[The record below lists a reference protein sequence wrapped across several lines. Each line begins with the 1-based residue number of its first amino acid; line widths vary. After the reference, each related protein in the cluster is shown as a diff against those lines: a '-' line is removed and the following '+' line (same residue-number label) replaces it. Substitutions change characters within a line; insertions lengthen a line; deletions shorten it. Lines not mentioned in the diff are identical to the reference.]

1 MEKQEFDFYVLR
13 GTFLGFI
20 VGALLTVL
28 VVMFQLLNSNE
39 ALSWLFFKHLN
50 EAYPAMYLIYCVPFT
65 TAILMF
71 YISRA
76 SARVRKEAA
85 ELRQSMNEHYAE
97 LNSFVSAIRSGKES
111 DYKPEAD
118 DALGGALVSLRDDLA
133 RSRQEEVARQHEDQV
148 RRWMAEGLAQFGE
161 ILRSEMTKLE
171 DLAYNIVSSLVK
183 YIEANQCGYYM
194 IEGEDEDRYFRLLAC
209 YAYDRRKFAD
219 QRIEWGDGL
228 VGACALEGVT
238 THLDHVPN
246 GYLKITSGLG
256 QATPQNLMLVPV
268 RHDTTVF
275 GVIELASFKKFEPHV
290 VEFVERVATTIASTL
305 SSKRI
310 NIQTAQLLAESRQQ
324 AETLVAQEELMRQ
337 NMEELQATQEEAARQ
352 SETFVSFTNS
362 VNETLI
368 RAEYSIDGFLL
379 YANAKFMQK
388 LEYTNQEE
396 VMDKHISFFFNP
408 KDREMVESLWE
419 DIVRSGRPHE
429 GDTKLYTRNGKD
441 LWTIAAY
448 TSVKDQQ
455 ERVER
460 ILFLA
465 IDTTRDKLQN
475 LDWQG
480 QMEALNRVSLK
491 VELSPLGDVLAANDK
506 FFEVLGYER
515 DAVLR
520 HPFTNV
526 LAKNEQPVFERTL
539 EQVCRGE
546 DFVGTLRTQT
556 SDGQECWL
564 RISLTTV
571 LDMYGDI
578 SKVVLIANNITREK
592 LMEME
597 TRRQTEQLKMQE
609 EQLRR
614 NEVELQ
620 QKLHQAREE
629 VKNQFREIEKVQIRN
644 EKTLEGFLDAIITT
658 DQDGVVE
665 FFNRA
670 AEELFAIDRNEV
682 LGQNIRLLFPEDV
695 VAGNEFLE
703 GYLSPTGNK
712 IVGERREVNIRAA
725 NGEERSVLM
734 LLSEARI
741 GRKVSY
747 TAFVQNISLDLF

>member
-1 MEKQEFDFYVLR
+1 
-13 GTFLGFI
+13 
-20 VGALLTVL
+20 
-28 VVMFQLLNSNE
+28 
-39 ALSWLFFKHLN
+39 
-50 EAYPAMYLIYCVPFT
+50 
-65 TAILMF
+65 
-71 YISRA
+71 
-76 SARVRKEAA
+76 
-85 ELRQSMNEHYAE
+85 
-97 LNSFVSAIRSGKES
+97 
-111 DYKPEAD
+111 
-118 DALGGALVSLRDDLA
+118 
-133 RSRQEEVARQHEDQV
+133 
-148 RRWMAEGLAQFGE
+148 
-161 ILRSEMTKLE
+161 
-171 DLAYNIVSSLVK
+171 
-183 YIEANQCGYYM
+183 
-194 IEGEDEDRYFRLLAC
+194 
-209 YAYDRRKFAD
+209 
-219 QRIEWGDGL
+219 
-228 VGACALEGVT
+228 
-238 THLDHVPN
+238 
-246 GYLKITSGLG
+246 
-256 QATPQNLMLVPV
+256 
-268 RHDTTVF
+268 
-275 GVIELASFKKFEPHV
+275 
-290 VEFVERVATTIASTL
+290 
-305 SSKRI
+305 
-310 NIQTAQLLAESRQQ
+310 
-324 AETLVAQEELMRQ
+324 
-337 NMEELQATQEEAARQ
+337 
-352 SETFVSFTNS
+352 
-362 VNETLI
+362 
-368 RAEYSIDGFLL
+368 
-379 YANAKFMQK
+379 
-388 LEYTNQEE
+388 
-396 VMDKHISFFFNP
+396 MDKHISFFFNP

-491 VELSPLGDVLAANDK
+491 VELSPLGDVLAANEK

-703 GYLSPTGNK
+703 GYLSSTGNK

>member
-1 MEKQEFDFYVLR
+1 
-13 GTFLGFI
+13 
-20 VGALLTVL
+20 
-28 VVMFQLLNSNE
+28 
-39 ALSWLFFKHLN
+39 
-50 EAYPAMYLIYCVPFT
+50 
-65 TAILMF
+65 
-71 YISRA
+71 
-76 SARVRKEAA
+76 
-85 ELRQSMNEHYAE
+85 
-97 LNSFVSAIRSGKES
+97 
-111 DYKPEAD
+111 
-118 DALGGALVSLRDDLA
+118 
-133 RSRQEEVARQHEDQV
+133 
-148 RRWMAEGLAQFGE
+148 
-161 ILRSEMTKLE
+161 
-171 DLAYNIVSSLVK
+171 
-183 YIEANQCGYYM
+183 
-194 IEGEDEDRYFRLLAC
+194 
-209 YAYDRRKFAD
+209 
-219 QRIEWGDGL
+219 
-228 VGACALEGVT
+228 
-238 THLDHVPN
+238 
-246 GYLKITSGLG
+246 
-256 QATPQNLMLVPV
+256 
-268 RHDTTVF
+268 
-275 GVIELASFKKFEPHV
+275 
-290 VEFVERVATTIASTL
+290 
-305 SSKRI
+305 
-310 NIQTAQLLAESRQQ
+310 
-324 AETLVAQEELMRQ
+324 
-337 NMEELQATQEEAARQ
+337 
-352 SETFVSFTNS
+352 

>member
-1 MEKQEFDFYVLR
+1 MERQEYDFYVLR
-13 GTFLGFI
+13 GTLLGFLGG
-20 VGALLTVL
+20 VLLMIL
-28 VVMFQLLNSNE
+28 VVIFQLLSSSE
-39 ALSWLFFKHLN
+39 PLSWVFFKHLN
-50 EAYPAMYLIYCVPFT
+50 ASYPAMYLIYSLPFV
-65 TAILMF
+65 AGVVMY

-76 SARVRKEAA
+76 TARIRNEAQALRKTT
-85 ELRQSMNEHYAE
+85 QEHFTE
-97 LNSFVSAIRSGKES
+97 LNTFVSAIRSGKTI
-111 DYKPEAD
+111 DYRPASND
-118 DALGGALVSLRDDLA
+118 TLGMALVSLQDDLA
-133 RSRQEEVARQHEDQV
+133 RSREEEAVRQREDQI
-148 RRWMAEGLAQFGE
+148 RRWNAEGLAQFGE
-161 ILRSEMTKLE
+161 ILRSEITRIE

-194 IEGEDEDRYFRLLAC
+194 VEGEGEERYFRLLAC

-238 THLDHVPN
+238 THLDHVPS
-246 GYLKITSGLG
+246 GYLRITSGLG
-256 QATPQNLMLVPV
+256 QATPQNLMLIPV

-275 GVIELASFKKFEPHV
+275 GVLEIASFKKFEPHV

-324 AETLVAQEELMRQ
+324 AEALVAQEELMRQ

-368 RAEYSIDGFLL
+368 RAEYSVDGFLM
-379 YANAKFMQK
+379 YSNPKFMQK
-388 LEYTNQEE
+388 LEYLSTEE

-408 KDREMVESLWE
+408 KDRELVESLWE
-419 DIVRSGRPHE
+419 DIVRSGRPFE
-429 GDTKLYTRNGKD
+429 GDIKLYTRNGKD
-441 LWTIAAY
+441 LWTIAAF

-455 ERVER
+455 DRVER

-480 QMEALNRVSLK
+480 QMEALNRVSMK

-506 FFEVLGYER
+506 FFEILGYER

-520 HPFTNV
+520 HPFVNV
-526 LAKNEQPVFERTL
+526 IVKNEQAVFERTL
-539 EQVCRGE
+539 EQVCKGE
-546 DFVGTLRTQT
+546 DFEGTLRAQT
-556 SDGQECWL
+556 VAGQECWL
-564 RISLTTV
+564 RISMTTV

-578 SKVVLIANNITREK
+578 AKVVLIANDITREK

-597 TRRQTEQLKMQE
+597 TRRQTEQLKAQE

-629 VKNQFREIEKVQIRN
+629 VKNQFKEIEKVQIRN

-670 AEELFAIDRNEV
+670 AEELFAIERTEV

-695 VAGNEFLE
+695 IAGNEFLE
-703 GYLSPTGNK
+703 GYLSPTGTK
-712 IVGERREVNIRAA
+712 IIGERREVNIRAA

>member
-1 MEKQEFDFYVLR
+1 MEKKEYDFYVLR
-13 GTFLGFI
+13 GTILGFI
-20 VGALLTVL
+20 VGALITILI
-28 VVMFQLLNSNE
+28 VMLQLLSSNE

-50 EAYPAMYLIYCVPFT
+50 EAYPAMYLIYCFPIAA
-65 TAILMF
+65 AIIMF
-71 YISRA
+71 YVFRA
-76 SARVRKEAA
+76 NARIRSEAL
-85 ELRQSMNEHYAE
+85 ELKQSMNQHYAQ
-97 LNSFVSAIRSGKES
+97 LNSFVSAIRSGEES

-118 DALGGALVSLRDDLA
+118 DTLGGALVSLRDDLTK
-133 RSRQEEVARQHEDQV
+133 SRLEEVARQKEDQV

-161 ILRSEMTKLE
+161 ILRSEITKLE
-171 DLAYNIVSSLVK
+171 DLAYNIVSNLVK

-194 IEGEDEDRYFRLLAC
+194 VEGEDEDRYFRLLAC

-238 THLDHVPN
+238 THLDHVPD

-268 RHDTTVF
+268 RHDTMVF

-388 LEYTNQEE
+388 LEYQSQEE

-408 KDREMVESLWE
+408 KDRELVESLWE

-520 HPFTNV
+520 HPFINV
-526 LAKNEQPVFERTL
+526 LQKNEQTVFERTL

-556 SDGQECWL
+556 ADGQECWL

-597 TRRQTEQLKMQE
+597 TRRQTEQLKAQE

-620 QKLHQAREE
+620 QKLHQARED

-670 AEELFAIDRNEV
+670 AEELFAIERSEV

-703 GYLSPTGNK
+703 AYLSPTGDK